1 MSQGKAKMKS
11 MDKMIVLLDIALFKG
26 VEGVKATN
34 AGTEFDLA
42 SEKTKAC
49 LTEQK
54 LTPGYF

>member
-1 MSQGKAKMKS
+1 MKS

-54 LTPGYF
+54 VTPGYL